1 MRTPTPIETLKSKAR
16 EISRS
21 RKASY
26 CQALDALA
34 REEGFPHWKALQAA
48 QAANA
53 PTANTSAP
61 IAAPMPA
68 PASSTRSGAP
78 VAIVKLSDLTREGR
92 MDAGFHIALSR
103 LRGRIEELRAIYS
116 AAEATRIVKS
126 IPLCDKAAMKVLV
139 RGDRQILNSANA
151 DALAVEYPHMSL
163 ALIEHG
169 SIHNSDPQSGIKEA
183 VARVSESIA
192 QQQQLLETLLSIG
205 KADPSPDFAGR
216 APLHDQSDPNN
227 RHFSKQHQM
236 SPAGFVSGMT
246 YPLVDAERFDDE
258 LGEGYAFVAVPDG
271 VLPGMTIVDAW
282 PVNAA
287 GEVHPGYDYSPI
299 PIRLDDVHAEDGFKT
314 VAPLPGA
321 RPFAGWR

>member
-16 EISRS
+16 QISRS
-21 RKASY
+21 SKTTY
-26 CQALDALA
+26 CQALDSLA
-34 REEGFPHWKALQAA
+34 RDEGFPHWKALQAA
-48 QAANA
+48 QATNA

-126 IPLCDKAAMKVLV
+126 IPLGDKAAMKVLV

-192 QQQQLLETLLSIG
+192 QQ
-205 KADPSPDFAGR
+205 
-216 APLHDQSDPNN
+216 
-227 RHFSKQHQM
+227 HQM
-236 SPAGFVSGMT
+236 SPAGFASGMT
-246 YPLVDAERFDDE
+246 YPLVDPERFDDE
-258 LGEGYAFVAVPDG
+258 MGEGYAFVAIPDG